1 MGILTIPCPGQ
12 LANGQPCSHR
22 FWRLLPVPKICPT
35 CHSPT
40 SPGSC
45 EKCGKPL
52 QFGAR
57 VCTGCAHVAPP
68 QVFDEVVW
76 SIPEGIFAR
85 RVDVTLK
92 PGDSR
97 RFLIPAGVA
106 ALTLIDGKPRVVPD
120 GSIDYWTILRQQPT
134 ATTIEADRLRGA
146 AESKGG
152 TGNAQ
157 PRLTVVLVRPGP
169 YPLMLEFGAVPCADG
184 VEMQVQIRA
193 EASVRSVDLI
203 LRRFLSG
210 ESATVSTEEIERR
223 VALEVQTAVMSS
235 VSRRTMRDLLE
246 PGARL
251 KILGEVRDEAS
262 RAVAQMGLELSS
274 LALVN
279 LFSEATKE
287 VLAERAGAAAE
298 ALQVETLGTRIAND
312 LARKEALL
320 DHAEKVETLEQKR
333 KFILLQTVTREAD
346 VELHSA
352 DERERVARRLRQ
364 IEQALKM
371 EQAVSDSDLTDL
383 MAARSDKAKLDAT
396 LRGLQLRGIIRGHEL
411 EEVRH
416 TLSKQIEQD
425 DYERIKR
432 EKDAQ
437 SAKRVTE
444 IHQETQ
450 IAQINIGRAANA
462 ANLEARSGVQHL
474 EEQSKDNE
482 HRRQQERENAARDHE
497 ARMLQL
503 KAGFS
508 KEQLMVI
515 ERVSPELAS
524 AIMSRDESKPAEQ
537 ASFETFQRVSEEA
550 IRRLTQEIERN
561 KDANKEALSA
571 IVEAVRAARGGS
583 QGTTNVNL
591 PGRGRP

>member
-57 VCTGCAHVAPP
+57 VCTACAHVAPP
-68 QVFDEVVW
+68 QAFDEVVW

-92 PGDSR
+92 PGDNR

-146 AESKGG
+146 AEAQGG

-210 ESATVSTEEIERR
+210 ETATVSTEEIERR
-223 VALEVQTAVMSS
+223 VALEVQTALMAS

-262 RAVAQMGLELSS
+262 SAVADMGLELSS
-274 LALVN
+274 LAVVN

-287 VLAERAGAAAE
+287 VLEERAGAAAE
-298 ALQVETLGTRIAND
+298 ALQVETLGKRIAND

-320 DHAEKVETLEQKR
+320 DHADKLETLEQKR
-333 KFILLQTVTREAD
+333 KFLLLQAVTREAD
-346 VELHSA
+346 VDLHSA
-352 DERERVARRLRQ
+352 EERERVARRLRQ

-371 EQAVSDSDLTDL
+371 EQSVSDADLADL
-383 MAARSDKAKLDAT
+383 VAARSDKAKLDAT
-396 LRGLQLRGIIRGHEL
+396 LRGLELRGIIRGHEL
-411 EEVRH
+411 AEVRH
-416 TLSKQIEQD
+416 ALSKQIEQD
-425 DYERIKR
+425 RYEREKMAALQAAQRAQIQIALDAAAAALEIRVGNQRLDEEGKDKAHQR
-432 EKDAQ
+432 ERERQKDAQ
-437 SAKRVTE
+437 
-444 IHQETQ
+444 
-450 IAQINIGRAANA
+450 
-462 ANLEARSGVQHL
+462 
-474 EEQSKDNE
+474 
-482 HRRQQERENAARDHE
+482 DHE
-497 ARMLQL
+497 ARMIQL
-503 KAGFS
+503 KASFS

-515 ERVSPELAS
+515 EKVSPELAN
-524 AIMSRDESKPAEQ
+524 AIMSRDESKPADQ
-537 ASFETFQRVSEEA
+537 VNFETFQRVSEEA

-561 KDANKEALSA
+561 KDANKDALSA

-591 PGRGRP
+591 PGRGRA